1 MIQSPAGVVREEVMM
16 SPSGSLELTRDSRLT
31 VNQRLSHAAP
41 VERGAVAV
49 TMSARSVEFK
59 NTGGRDHCQ
68 E

>member
-1 MIQSPAGVVREEVMM
+1 MM